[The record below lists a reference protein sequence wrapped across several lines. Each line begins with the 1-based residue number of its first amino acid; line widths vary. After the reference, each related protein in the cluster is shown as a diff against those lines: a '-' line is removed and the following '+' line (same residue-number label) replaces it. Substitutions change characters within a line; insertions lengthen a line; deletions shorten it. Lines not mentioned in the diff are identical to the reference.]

1 MDPPDGKALL
11 PSGLADLLPP
21 DAGREETATRRML
34 DCFAEY
40 GYERIKPPLLEFEDG
55 LLDGAGAVHADQ
67 TFRLMDPASRR
78 MLGVRADITPQIARI
93 ASSRL
98 AAAPRPLRLCYAGEV
113 LRVRGAQLRAGRQFR
128 QVGAELVGAGNAAMG
143 DAEAILMAADA
154 IARLGVAG
162 LSVDVN
168 TPTLARAVCDSFAAA
183 EADRA
188 RIALALRRKD
198 GAALR
203 TVGGP
208 AVPVLDR
215 LLAAAGAAGRGLARL
230 SGVELP
236 APARALADRLAEVV
250 ELVAAGAPDLPL
262 TIDPLESRGFEYH
275 TGVSFTLF
283 ARGQRGELG
292 SGGRYRTAGGE
303 PATGFTMFTDALLR
317 ALPEIPRKRRVFVP
331 LGAPRGAAARLR
343 AEGWAALQ
351 GLVPE
356 ADPAAEARRL
366 GCGHVWAGGGAAPV
380 GRSR

>member
-1 MDPPDGKALL
+1 M
-11 PSGLADLLPP
+11 
-21 DAGREETATRRML
+21 
-34 DCFAEY
+34 
-40 GYERIKPPLLEFEDG
+40 
-55 LLDGAGAVHADQ
+55 
-67 TFRLMDPASRR
+67 
-78 MLGVRADITPQIARI
+78 
-93 ASSRL
+93 
-98 AAAPRPLRLCYAGEV
+98 
-113 LRVRGAQLRAGRQFR
+113 RGAQLRAGRQFR

-366 GCGHVWAGGGAAPV
+366 GCGHVWAGGAAAPV